1 MRRPHP
7 LPPLPACGGR
17 VGRGHGNSCGQE
29 DTAMTNNKFTV
40 GIKVDGTRH
49 SVTVMA
55 EDALVAA
62 LKVKLEQ
69 PAASINFVRRCNR
82 RGDLRHPPEDGADRR
97 AGCTD
102 PKSTRLN
109 SRHAN

>member
-1 MRRPHP
+1 VDGLPHLCEHRTNAAAKRRR
-7 LPPLPACGGR
+7 AIVTVRIGIAATR
-17 VGRGHGNSCGQE
+17 K
-29 DTAMTNNKFTV
+29 TAMINNKFTV

-69 PAASINFVRRCNR
+69 PAAAINFVRRCNR
-82 RGDLRHPPEDGADRR
+82 RGDLRHPHEAVAAEP
-97 AGCTD
+97 
-102 PKSTRLN
+102 
-109 SRHAN
+109 

>member
-1 MRRPHP
+1 LASKPPGAEWTLWRIYVSIASGRRSGAAPSTR
-7 LPPLPACGGR
+7 LASKQCR
-17 VGRGHGNSCGQE
+17 QE
-29 DTAMTNNKFTV
+29 DTAMTDNKFTV

-69 PAASINFVRRCNR
+69 PAAAINFVRRCNR
-82 RGDLRHPPEDGADRR
+82 RGDLRHPHDAIAAR
-97 AGCTD
+97 
-102 PKSTRLN
+102 
-109 SRHAN
+109 SR